1 VNRGFAVEILK
12 LSKAASLVTR
22 QEPIGSMKSSEAR
35 FNEAYP
41 KKASRSLRITKSK
54 LANLKIAIMKL
65 VENEM
70 KQMRTGG
77 LSGALAPLVALAVVA
92 MSGSVTPVAAKG
104 IRVEPIIGLN
114 SVNWSSNAGFGSTA
128 PGWYKEV
135 GLVDPDVVH
144 LQGAVKQTSATG
156 PNANLIGTLPAAA
169 SPDRVVYAVVHTF
182 NGTYA
187 DIAISPNG
195 QIALIN
201 PRAPAVKD
209 YSFVSLEGITYEQFL
224 PVGLPITPNS
234 LWSPNA
240 GFGSGTPAW
249 YEDGSFDVHLQGA
262 MTQTSASAS
271 NMLGTIVDGG
281 APQNRVIFTIVHT
294 FDGTYADVAISPNGQ
309 VALID
314 PRPPMVKDYSFVS
327 LENITYGDNA
337 INSVSPNSTN
347 WSFSAGFGSAAPGWY
362 KDAFGIVHLIGAA
375 KQTSAA
381 GSDPNLLGTLPVAA
395 SPKRTVY
402 TIVHTFN
409 GTYADVAITPNGQ
422 ITLIDPREPAV
433 KDYSFV
439 SLECITY
446 QQ

>member
-1 VNRGFAVEILK
+1 
-12 LSKAASLVTR
+12 
-22 QEPIGSMKSSEAR
+22 
-35 FNEAYP
+35 
-41 KKASRSLRITKSK
+41 
-54 LANLKIAIMKL
+54 MKL
-65 VENEM
+65 DENRM
-70 KQMRTGG
+70 KQMRTGA

-92 MSGSVTPVAAKG
+92 MSGSVTPVAAK

-128 PGWYKEV
+128 PGWYKET
-135 GLVDPDVVH
+135 GFVDPDVVH
-144 LQGAVKQTSATG
+144 LQGAVKQISATG
-156 PNANLIGTLPAAA
+156 ANANLIGTLAAAA

-195 QIALIN
+195 QIALID
-201 PRAPAVKD
+201 PRAPALKD

-224 PVGLPITPNS
+224 PVGLPINPNS

-262 MTQTSASAS
+262 MTQTSTSAS
-271 NMLGTIVDGG
+271 NVLGTIVDGV

-327 LENITYGDNA
+327 LENITFGDNT
-337 INSVSPNSTN
+337 INALTPNSTN

-375 KQTSAA
+375 KQTSTA
-381 GSDPNLLGTLPVAA
+381 GSDPNLLGTLPAAA

-409 GTYADVAITPNGQ
+409 GTYTDVAITPNGQ
-422 ITLIDPREPAV
+422 ISLIDPREPAV